1 MHKLIE
7 EESLYKLLK
16 RLLLVGKENLL
27 NENGAERKDL
37 ENSDLRKVLLM
48 VKQVEKMIESRLE
61 DEEKSTD

>member
-16 RLLLVGKENLL
+16 KLLLVGKENLL

-37 ENSDLRKVLLM
+37 EKADLRKVLLM
-48 VKQVEKMIESRLE
+48 LKQVEKLIEERLV
-61 DEEKSTD
+61 K